1 MLKDDSDSSS
11 SSSSSA
17 GSCSILGIIMC
28 RLQHA
33 ATQTLWPLMLPLHLL
48 LQSLLSAI
56 SLPLAPQT
64 RLNSLSPLL
73 SLTPPLVSRSGVVRL
88 TMSTLPAQ
96 WASAIV
102 VGGGDYAF
110 TGESPVAVLG
120 VFELTHPCV
129 CCSRALL
136 RRSNQRFVGVCA
148 VCRQQRAGAVHA
160 CRGCD
165 GSVGRCS

>member
-1 MLKDDSDSSS
+1 MLKDDSD
-11 SSSSSA
+11 SSSSA

-88 TMSTLPAQ
+88 TMSTMPAQ

-102 VGGGDYAF
+102 VGDGDFAF
-110 TGESPVAVLG
+110 TGQSQIGG
-120 VFELTHPCV
+120 VKCV
-129 CCSRALL
+129 
-136 RRSNQRFVGVCA
+136 
-148 VCRQQRAGAVHA
+148 
-160 CRGCD
+160 
-165 GSVGRCS
+165 